1 MKKEALEIPNTE
13 YLAQKGEGYTA
24 VMDRDGNRLAT
35 LPPQW
40 TLFDIEL
47 WCAGYSIGRAQ
58 GIKAGRVYGQQ
69 DLRFEIMNALG
80 VMEPIDKLQMLVNDL
95 LLRARESR

>member
-1 MKKEALEIPNTE
+1 MKKEALEIPNTD
-13 YLAQKGEGYTA
+13 YIAQKGEGYTA
-24 VMDRDGNRLAT
+24 VVDRDGNRLAT

-69 DLRFEIMNALG
+69 DTQERLLSALG
-80 VMEPIDKLQMLVNDL
+80 LSELSCTLPCA
-95 LLRARESR
+95 LRRGC

>member
-1 MKKEALEIPNTE
+1 MKEAMEIPNTD

-35 LPPQW
+35 LPPHW

-69 DLRFEIMNALG
+69 DLRCEILNTLG
-80 VMEPIDKLQMLVNDL
+80 VMEQINNLQILVNSL
-95 LLRARESR
+95 LLKEKG